1 MDTKQSKKMKTTL
14 LTIGLALT
22 IISCNNSKTEQK
34 AADNT
39 AKTAA
44 KAENTATNDQE
55 GGKAITPVL
64 DAYLAVKNAL
74 VNDNQEEAAK
84 AGGTLATALEGL
96 DISQFDADKQTELQ
110 EIVEVAKNHG
120 EHIAE
125 SEIGHQR
132 EHFEAL
138 SQDIKDMT
146 AIVGTDR
153 ALYYQYCPM
162 YNDNKGGMW
171 LSASEE
177 IKNPLFGAKMM
188 KCGKVQEVISL

>member
-39 AKTAA
+39 AETAA

-153 ALYYQYCPM
+153 VLYYQYCPM

>member
-39 AKTAA
+39 AETAA

-84 AGGTLATALEGL
+84 SGATLATALASL
-96 DISQFDADKQTELQ
+96 NISQFDADKQTELQ

-120 EHIAE
+120 EHISE

-132 EHFEAL
+132 EHFEAM
-138 SQDIKDMT
+138 SQDIKDLT

-153 ALYYQYCPM
+153 TLYHQYCPM

-171 LSASEE
+171 LSTSEE

-188 KCGKVQEVISL
+188 KCGKVQDIISL

>member
-34 AADNT
+34 SADT
-39 AKTAA
+39 TTETVT
-44 KAENTATNDQE
+44 KAEDIATKDQE
-55 GGKAITPVL
+55 GGKAITPII

-84 AGGTLATALEGL
+84 SGATLATALASL
-96 DISQFDADKQTELQ
+96 NISQFDADKQTELQ

-120 EHIAE
+120 EHISE

-132 EHFEAL
+132 EHFEAM
-138 SQDIKDMT
+138 SQDIKDLT

-153 ALYYQYCPM
+153 TLYHQYCPM

-171 LSASEE
+171 LSTSEE

-188 KCGKVQEVISL
+188 KCGKVQDIISL

>member
-1 MDTKQSKKMKTTL
+1 MKTTL

-22 IISCNNSKTEQK
+22 IISCNNSKTEK
-34 AADNT
+34 RAAETTNET
-39 AKTAA
+39 TA
-44 KAENTATNDQE
+44 KAENTAASDQE
-55 GGKAITPVL
+55 GEKAITPII
-64 DAYLAVKNAL
+64 DAYLAVKNGL

-84 AGGTLATALEGL
+84 SGGTLATALASL

-120 EHIAE
+120 EHISE

-138 SQDIKDMT
+138 SKDIKDLT
-146 AIVGTDR
+146 AITGTDR
-153 ALYYQYCPM
+153 ILYHQYCPM

-177 IKNPLFGAKMM
+177 IKNPLFGDKMM

>member
-1 MDTKQSKKMKTTL
+1 MKTTL

-39 AKTAA
+39 AETAA

-96 DISQFDADKQTELQ
+96 DISQFDSDKQTELQ

-153 ALYYQYCPM
+153 VLYHQYCPM